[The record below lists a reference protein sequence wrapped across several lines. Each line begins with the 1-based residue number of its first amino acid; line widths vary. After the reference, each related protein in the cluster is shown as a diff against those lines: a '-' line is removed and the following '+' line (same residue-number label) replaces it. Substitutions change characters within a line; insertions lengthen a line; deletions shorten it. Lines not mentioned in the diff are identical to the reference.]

1 MSVTQYNKKLK
12 INVLSKIDETK
23 EIELKEIELKEIEL
37 KQIELKQIEL
47 KQIELKQIE
56 TQRQIIE
63 PEFPKQRRNALI
75 ISDIEIKEINEIIEK
90 IKKEKEKEKEKEK

>member
-23 EIELKEIELKEIEL
+23 EIELN
-37 KQIELKQIEL
+37 QIEL

-56 TQRQIIE
+56 TQTQIIE

-75 ISDIEIKEINEIIEK
+75 ISDIEIKEINEIIKK
-90 IKKEKEKEKEKEK
+90 IKKEK